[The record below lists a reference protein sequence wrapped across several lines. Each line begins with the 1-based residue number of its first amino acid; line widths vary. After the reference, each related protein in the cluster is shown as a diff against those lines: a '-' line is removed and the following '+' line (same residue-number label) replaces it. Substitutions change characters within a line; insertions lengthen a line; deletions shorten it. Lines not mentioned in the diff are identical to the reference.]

1 MPTSCPKVC
10 FFLLFN
16 FCREWSICL
25 LYIHFCQP
33 NRVPLAV
40 KHFNTFVNLLYH
52 PVPCKVNKIV
62 AVWLA
67 PSTLLL
73 LCCLTEKIEIFSI
86 LLSVAKE
93 NRNRYDLSYTLWLS
107 TMQSTNNPHTKL
119 NTCTKVCF
127 FGSLQ
132 SIFMLHHCRHVGGQ
146 KQYIFSPLGNK
157 IYFHAKLFHCFS
169 PPTWLT
175 WKPFIVWLIDARQW
189 SLYETACI
197 LWAF

>member
-1 MPTSCPKVC
+1 MHFVLTLLITTIVTPQHHLISPQSPVPRGFRAVYCIYHSLHLAYHFMPTSCPKVC

-93 NRNRYDLSYTLWLS
+93 NRNRYDLSYTL
-107 TMQSTNNPHTKL
+107 
-119 NTCTKVCF
+119 
-127 FGSLQ
+127 
-132 SIFMLHHCRHVGGQ
+132 
-146 KQYIFSPLGNK
+146 
-157 IYFHAKLFHCFS
+157 
-169 PPTWLT
+169 
-175 WKPFIVWLIDARQW
+175 
-189 SLYETACI
+189 
-197 LWAF
+197 